1 MLYTFLHSQAEE
13 DAKAKDR
20 ELNEALERMQQ
31 YEKVGTFTP
40 GQLQSFLIVEDK
52 KKLAFSTCTDIVH
65 N

>member
-52 KKLAFSTCTDIVH
+52 KNLAFSTCTDIVH